1 MGIVMQNKRAFTLI
15 ELLVVVAIIGILA
28 AVGVVAYNGY
38 TGAAKISTTKTNYNL
53 FKKQIV
59 LQIQMCEIN
68 GYVELMLKNKDST
81 IYKENCTGSKWQ
93 TTGGQINPYIFSYS
107 VANHLNNSG
116 EFKNPYKSTLNDGNA
131 LWYSHPNNS
140 KMDENLGFVM
150 FHGEAPNKITLHS
163 CFKTPCNNSSNRLIE
178 EFNYN
183 F

>member
-1 MGIVMQNKRAFTLI
+1 MNHRAFTLI

-38 TGAAKISTTKTNYNL
+38 TGAAKRNVTQNIYNL

-59 LQIQMCEIN
+59 LQLQMCEVN
-68 GYVELMLKNKDST
+68 GYVELMLQNKDST

-107 VANHLNNSG
+107 VANHLNNSS
-116 EFKNPYKSTLNDGNA
+116 EFKNPYKSIYNDGNA
-131 LWYSHPNNS
+131 FWYSHPNNS
-140 KMDENLGFVM
+140 KMDVNLGFVL
-150 FHGEAPNKITLHS
+150 FHGENPNKITLHS
-163 CFKTPCNNSSNRLIE
+163 CFKKPCNNSSNRLVQE
-178 EFNYN
+178 LYYN